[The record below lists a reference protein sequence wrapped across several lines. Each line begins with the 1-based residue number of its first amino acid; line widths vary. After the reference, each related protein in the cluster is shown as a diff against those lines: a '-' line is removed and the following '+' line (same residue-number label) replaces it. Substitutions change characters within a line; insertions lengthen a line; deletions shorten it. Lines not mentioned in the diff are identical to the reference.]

1 MYMIKTKRIYLRR
14 FTMDEAD
21 LLFQLDGDA
30 DVMKYIT
37 LGVPRTMDEV
47 IEKSMPRI
55 LKSYQDK
62 TDFGIFAAYLIN
74 SEKYI
79 GWFQFEKD
87 KEFKDS
93 IEIGWRLKK
102 QYWGNGYATE
112 VATAL
117 CELGIKMGKT
127 IVARAMIE
135 NLASIRVMEKAGLEF
150 EKEFWGDY
158 APHSGS
164 PVTSVGRS
172 GFFIL

>member
-1 MYMIKTKRIYLRR
+1 MIKTKRIYLRR

-21 LLFQLDGDA
+21 LLFQLDGDS
-30 DVMKYIT
+30 DVMEYIT
-37 LGVPRTMDEV
+37 LGIPRTMDEV
-47 IEKSMPRI
+47 IEKSMPKI

-62 TDFGIFAAYLIN
+62 SDFGIFAAYLIN

-87 KEFKDS
+87 KEFEDS

-112 VATAL
+112 VATVL

-135 NLASIRVMEKAGLEF
+135 NIASIRVMEKAGLKF
-150 EKEFWGDY
+150 EKKFWGDY
-158 APHSGS
+158 DPHSGS
-164 PVTSVGRS
+164 PDVLYRRS
-172 GFFIL
+172 LIT

>member
-1 MYMIKTKRIYLRR
+1 
-14 FTMDEAD
+14 MDEAD

-37 LGVPRTMDEV
+37 LGIPRTMDEV
-47 IEKSMPRI
+47 IEKSMPRV
-55 LKSYQDK
+55 LQSYQDK
-62 TDFGIFAAYLIN
+62 SDFGIFAAYLI
-74 SEKYI
+74 SSDKYI

-87 KEFKDS
+87 KEFEDS

-112 VATAL
+112 VAIVL

-135 NLASIRVMEKAGLEF
+135 NLASIRVMEKAGLKF
-150 EKEFWGDY
+150 EKKFWYPD
-158 APHSGS
+158 SSS
-164 PVTSVGRS
+164 PDVLYKR
-172 GFFIL
+172 

>member
-1 MYMIKTKRIYLRR
+1 MG
-14 FTMDEAD
+14 EAD

-37 LGVPRTMDEV
+37 LGIPRTMDEV

-87 KEFKDS
+87 KEFEDS

-112 VATAL
+112 VATVL

-135 NLASIRVMEKAGLEF
+135 NIASIRVMEKAGLKF
-150 EKEFWGDY
+150 EKKFWGDY

-164 PVTSVGRS
+164 PDVLYKRS
-172 GFFIL
+172 LIT

>member
-1 MYMIKTKRIYLRR
+1 
-14 FTMDEAD
+14 MDEAD
-21 LLFQLDGDA
+21 LLFQLDGDP

-37 LGVPRTMDEV
+37 LGIPRTMNEV
-47 IEKSMPRI
+47 IKESMPRI
-55 LKSYQDK
+55 LNSYQDK
-62 TDFGIFAAYLIN
+62 SGFGIFAAYLIN

-87 KEFKDS
+87 KEFEDS

-117 CELGIKMGKT
+117 CELGIKMGKP

-135 NLASIRVMEKAGLEF
+135 NIASIRVMEKAGLKF

-158 APHSGS
+158 DPHSGS
-164 PVTSVGRS
+164 PDVLYKR
-172 GFFIL
+172 

>member
-1 MYMIKTKRIYLRR
+1 MG
-14 FTMDEAD
+14 ESD

-37 LGVPRTMDEV
+37 LGIPRTMGEV

-112 VATAL
+112 VAIVL
-117 CELGIKMGKT
+117 CELAIKMRKT

-135 NLASIRVMEKAGLEF
+135 NIESIIVMQMSCL
-150 EKEFWGDY
+150 
-158 APHSGS
+158 
-164 PVTSVGRS
+164 
-172 GFFIL
+172 

>member
-1 MYMIKTKRIYLRR
+1 MIKTKRIYLRR
-14 FTMDEAD
+14 FTIDEAD
-21 LLFQLDGDA
+21 LLFQLDGDT

-37 LGVPRTMDEV
+37 LGIPRTMDEV

-62 TDFGIFAAYLIN
+62 SDFGIFAAYLIN

-87 KEFKDS
+87 KEFEDS

-112 VATAL
+112 VATVL
-117 CELGIKMGKT
+117 CDLGIKMGKT

-135 NLASIRVMEKAGLEF
+135 NLASIRVMEKAGLKF
-150 EKEFWGDY
+150 AKEFWGDY
-158 APHSGS
+158 DPHSGS
-164 PVTSVGRS
+164 PDV
-172 GFFIL
+172 LYKK

>member
-1 MYMIKTKRIYLRR
+1 
-14 FTMDEAD
+14 MDEAD

-37 LGVPRTMDEV
+37 LGIPRTMDEV

-55 LKSYQDK
+55 LKSYQGK
-62 TDFGIFAAYLIN
+62 KDFGIFAAYLIN

-87 KEFKDS
+87 KEFEGS

-112 VATAL
+112 VATSL

-135 NLASIRVMEKAGLEF
+135 NLASIRVMEKAGLTIV
-150 EKEFWGDY
+150 KEFWGDY
-158 APHSGS
+158 EPHSGS
-164 PVTSVGRS
+164 HDVLYERHVS
-172 GFFIL
+172 

>member
-1 MYMIKTKRIYLRR
+1 MIKTERIYFKR
-14 FTMDEAD
+14 FSEDDTD

-30 DVMKYIT
+30 DVVKYIT
-37 LGVPRTMDEV
+37 LGVPRTIEEV

-55 LKSYQDK
+55 LKSYQEK
-62 TDFGIFAAYLIN
+62 SDFGIFAAYLNN
-74 SEKYI
+74 SDEYI

-87 KEFKDS
+87 KEFKDA

-102 QYWGNGYATE
+102 QHWGNGYATE

-117 CELGIKMGKT
+117 SEMGIEMGKT

-158 APHSGS
+158 EPHSGS
-164 PVTSVGRS
+164 PDVLYKRLSS
-172 GFFIL
+172 AL

>member
-1 MYMIKTKRIYLRR
+1 
-14 FTMDEAD
+14 MDEAD
-21 LLFQLDGDA
+21 LLFQLDGDP

-37 LGVPRTMDEV
+37 LGIPRTMNEV
-47 IEKSMPRI
+47 IKESMPRI
-55 LKSYQDK
+55 LNSYQDK
-62 TDFGIFAAYLIN
+62 SGFGIFAAYLIN

-87 KEFKDS
+87 KEFDDS

-112 VATAL
+112 VATLL
-117 CELGIKMGKT
+117 CKLGKKMGKT

-135 NLASIRVMEKAGLEF
+135 NLASIRVMEKAGLKF

-158 APHSGS
+158 DPHSGS
-164 PVTSVGRS
+164 PDVLYKRS
-172 GFFIL
+172 LIT